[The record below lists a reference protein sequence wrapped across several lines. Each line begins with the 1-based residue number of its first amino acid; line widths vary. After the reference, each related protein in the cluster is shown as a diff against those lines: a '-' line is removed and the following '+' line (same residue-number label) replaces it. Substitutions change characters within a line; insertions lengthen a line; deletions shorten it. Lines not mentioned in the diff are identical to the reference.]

1 MEATLSASVEEVGGT
16 SVPSE
21 DTEGLSDARA
31 SAGSGLPCAG
41 AGDAALSESA
51 FSA

>member
-1 MEATLSASVEEVGGT
+1 MEATLSASVEEAGGT

-31 SAGSGLPCAG
+31 SAGSGLPRAG

-51 FSA
+51 FST